1 MELRQLQTFRVIA
14 QTLSFTRA
22 ADTLNYAQSS
32 VSSQIQ
38 ELEAEFGALLFERLG
53 RKVVLT
59 DAGKRLLQYAEK
71 ILTLTEEAR
80 TVVANQEE
88 PAGTLTIT
96 APETL
101 CTYRLPAVLDQFRRQ
116 FRRVELIFRP
126 YDRYNSWERQLTEGI
141 ADAALILSEPIQT
154 TQVILEPLVHEQ
166 IFVLASPEHAL
177 LQRSNVTLADLAN
190 ETLLLTEAGCGYR
203 LLFERTLHNLGIRP
217 GMILEFHSVEAIK
230 QCAMSG
236 LGVAVLPEVAVRA
249 EIDDG
254 RLAVLYCTDQPF
266 TMLTSLAWHK
276 DKWLS
281 PALCAFLQV
290 TRTVIGAERCSEKLS
305 PLFSAA
311 LTES

>member
-1 MELRQLQTFRVIA
+1 MVCIDNFDERRAMELRQLQTFRIIA

-38 ELEAEFGALLFERLG
+38 ELGALLFERLG

-59 DAGKRLLQYAEK
+59 DAGKRLLHYAEK

-101 CTYRLPAVLDQFRRQ
+101 CTYRLPAVLDQFRQQ
-116 FRRVELIFRP
+116 FPRVELIFRP
-126 YDRYNSWERQLTEGI
+126 YDRYNSWERQLAEGI

-154 TQVILEPLVHEQ
+154 TQALLEPLVHER
-166 IFVLASPEHAL
+166 IFVLTSPEHSLTRCA
-177 LQRSNVTLADLAN
+177 SVSLADLAG
-190 ETLLLTEAGCGYR
+190 ETLLLTEAGCAYR
-203 LLFERTLHNLGIRP
+203 LLFERALHQLGVRL

-230 QCAMSG
+230 QCTMSG

-249 EIDDG
+249 EVDQG
-254 RLAVLYCTDQPF
+254 RLAVLPFTDQEF
-266 TMLTSLAWHK
+266 TMLTLLAWHK

-281 PALCAFLQV
+281 PALRAFLAV
-290 TRTVIGAERCSEKLS
+290 TRQILRKADD
-305 PLFSAA
+305 FN
-311 LTES
+311 